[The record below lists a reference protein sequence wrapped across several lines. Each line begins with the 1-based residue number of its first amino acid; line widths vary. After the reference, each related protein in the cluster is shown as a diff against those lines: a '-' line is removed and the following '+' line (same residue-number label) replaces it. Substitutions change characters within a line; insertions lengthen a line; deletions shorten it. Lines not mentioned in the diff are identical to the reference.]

1 MIVAICYK
9 FYIFTVRGN
18 IEANMEHKNLLE
30 AVLANIRTE
39 KRPWLERLRDVTRAK
54 KMSVPEL
61 IGNYP
66 EFANTDT

>member
-1 MIVAICYK
+1 
-9 FYIFTVRGN
+9 
-18 IEANMEHKNLLE
+18 MEHKNLLE